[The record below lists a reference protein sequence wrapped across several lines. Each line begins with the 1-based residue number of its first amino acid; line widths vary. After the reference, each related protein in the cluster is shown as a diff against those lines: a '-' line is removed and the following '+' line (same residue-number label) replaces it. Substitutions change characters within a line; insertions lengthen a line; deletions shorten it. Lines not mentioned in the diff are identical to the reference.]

1 MKQFHNSVFVSSA
14 AACVLLAAQPV
25 LAQLTQITD
34 VKLNPIEGGISV
46 ILKTAA
52 GDRPQVFTTKKDK
65 SLVADVINAQL
76 RLPKGDNFRQEN
88 PAPGIKTIEVKQLDT
103 NSIRVTVTG
112 VDDAPSNQPVM
123 RKDNNIT
130 LGFTTT
136 TNSTTSTA
144 TNPTEKVLAAPATTN
159 PTEKVSA
166 APATTNPTE
175 KVPVAPATTSEYK
188 PDEPGKRP
196 DILVPNP
203 QVTIDGK
210 IAQSAGPNQPY
221 NQAPPFLPRAVAP
234 PVGDITQSNIDTS
247 PTVIDLGTQE
257 RVPRLVLRDAPV
269 REVLSLLARA
279 ANLNVVYIGGEAAKA
294 PGADAGAE
302 TATKPS
308 QTISLDIENEPV
320 QDVFNYVLRL
330 SALEANRTGR
340 TIFVG
345 TKLPNS
351 TRDTVMRSL
360 RLNQVTVGVAL
371 NFLVAL
377 GAESAVSRER
387 LVTSVNA
394 VTVGSGVAPVST
406 QTQTTTETK
415 IETQRIEY
423 KDSTPLLRGLQAS
436 GDERTNSVTLIG
448 SPKMVEMAVSQLVQ
462 LDVRRRQVVVN
473 VKIIDVNLLGI
484 QDTNSSFSF
493 GLGNSYFTSDGG
505 AATFNFGGSR
515 PATASEV
522 ANNVSGGPP
531 VIENP
536 YAGAQTFLDLNNPG
550 TPIPNTG
557 IGNRLIVDG
566 ARVLSEERTGG
577 SVSFLNRKAG
587 VSGNPFEAG
596 FTESTR
602 GTQDITTVT
611 NTPAVPAVPAV
622 VDAQG
627 NIIVPAVAE
636 VPAKTVTTFTPGVLG
651 TATSALPSLYQFPKK
666 FLASLTAQVT
676 SGNAK
681 ILTDPTLI
689 VQEGQNATVALTS
702 EVYGGIEQ
710 IIVGGNLTRKPIIK
724 NAGLTLTVRV
734 ERIDDN
740 GFVSLSVAPTVSSLA
755 GTTSSPDGDITL
767 LAARSLASGQLRLR
781 DGQTLILSG
790 IIQDSDRTTVS
801 KLPIL
806 GDIPLLGSLFRRSNR
821 TNERREVIVLLTP
834 QVMDDSERSSY
845 GYNYTPSPQVRQIL
859 ERRGLKVQPR

>member
-52 GDRPQVFTTKKDK
+52 GNRPQVFTTKKDK
-65 SLVADVINAQL
+65 SLIADVINAQL

-88 PAPGIKTIEVKQLDT
+88 PAPGIKIIEVKQLDA
-103 NSIRVTVTG
+103 NSIRVIVTG

-123 RKDNNIT
+123 RKDNNLT

-136 TNSTTSTA
+136 TNSTASTA
-144 TNPTEKVLAAPATTN
+144 TKPI
-159 PTEKVSA
+159 EKVSA
-166 APATTNPTE
+166 APATTPE
-175 KVPVAPATTSEYK
+175 SK
-188 PDEPGKRP
+188 PDETGKPP
-196 DILVPNP
+196 DVLVPNP

-279 ANLNVVYIGGEAAKA
+279 ANLNVVYIGGEGAAA
-294 PGADAGAE
+294 PGGAAGA
-302 TATKPS
+302 TKAS
-308 QTISLDIENEPV
+308 ETISLDIENEPV

-330 SALEANRTGR
+330 SGLEANRTGR

-360 RLNQVTVGVAL
+360 RLNQVTVGSAL
-371 NFLVAL
+371 NFLVGL

-387 LVTSVNA
+387 QVTSVNA
-394 VTVGSGVAPVST
+394 VAVGAAVAPIT

-415 IETQRIEY
+415 IETQRIDY
-423 KDSTPLLRGLQAS
+423 KDSTPLLRGLQAL

-448 SPKMVEMAVSQLVQ
+448 NPKMVEMAISQLVQ

-473 VKIIDVNLLGI
+473 VKIIDVNLLGT
-484 QDTNSSFSF
+484 QDSNSSFSF

-515 PATASEV
+515 PATGSEV
-522 ANNVSGGPP
+522 ASSLTETP
-531 VIENP
+531 VTPNTINS
-536 YAGAQTFLDLNNPG
+536 ANIFLDRVDPNTGNPTAGISSNPNVTGVTAFTPG
-550 TPIPNTG
+550 TP
-557 IGNRLIVDG
+557 
-566 ARVLSEERTGG
+566 
-577 SVSFLNRKAG
+577 
-587 VSGNPFEAG
+587 
-596 FTESTR
+596 
-602 GTQDITTVT
+602 TT
-611 NTPAVPAVPAV
+611 PS
-622 VDAQG
+622 
-627 NIIVPAVAE
+627 
-636 VPAKTVTTFTPGVLG
+636 KTTYE
-651 TATSALPSLYQFPKK
+651 LPTLYQFPKR

-676 SGNAK
+676 NRNAK

-689 VQEGQNATVALTS
+689 VQEGQEATVGLTS
-702 EVYGGIEQ
+702 EVYGGLDKDRE
-710 IIVGGNLTRKPIIK
+710 PIIK
-724 NAGLTLTVRV
+724 KAGLTLSVKI

-740 GFVSLSVAPTVSSLA
+740 GFVSLSVAPTVSAPA
-755 GTTSSPDGDITL
+755 GTAPTPVGEITL
-767 LAARSLASGQLRLR
+767 LAARSLVSGQLRLR

-790 IIQDSDRTTVS
+790 IIQDSDRASIS

-806 GDIPLLGSLFRRSNR
+806 GDIPLLGALFRKTNRS
-821 TNERREVIVLLTP
+821 NERREVIVLLTP
-834 QVMDDSERSSY
+834 QIMDDSERSAY
-845 GYNYTPSPQVRQIL
+845 GYNYTPSPQVRQVL